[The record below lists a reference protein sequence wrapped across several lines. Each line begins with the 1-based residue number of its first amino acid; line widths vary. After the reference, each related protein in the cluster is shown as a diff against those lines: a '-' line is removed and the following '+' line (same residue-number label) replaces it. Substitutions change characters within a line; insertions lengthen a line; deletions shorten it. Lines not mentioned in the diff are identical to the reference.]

1 MPNPDFLKP
10 KPGMTSL
17 EAAALYLSDGETSD
31 PAKAAHY
38 ADASVLNIDE
48 LQKAHLRRMMGFD
61 WEVTMKDK
69 RMTVYSKEY
78 PYVSKT
84 VKTSGIMNERTV
96 DKLVDLCLE
105 VKLLFEAEKEAGKEQ
120 QSDD

>member
-1 MPNPDFLKP
+1 MPDPRFLEP
-10 KPGMTSL
+10 KPGMSSL

-38 ADASVLNIDE
+38 ADASVLDLDE

-61 WEVTMKDK
+61 WSVTMKDK
-69 RMTVYSKEY
+69 RMTVFSTEY

-84 VKTSGIMNERTV
+84 VKTSGVMNEKTV
-96 DKLVDLCLE
+96 DKLVDTCLA
-105 VKLLFEAEKEAGKEQ
+105 VKLLFEEEKAKDEGKDSE
-120 QSDD
+120 